1 MLSRVADALYWLNRY
16 VERAENI
23 ARFVDVNLNLMLDSP
38 ASQPQ
43 QWDPLI
49 LTSGDQELFQERYSE
64 ATAENVIHF
73 LAFDADYPNSILTCV
88 KLARENARS
97 IREIISSEMWE
108 QINAFYWMVKD
119 AVKGDPMTRLPAF
132 FAEVK
137 MASHLFAGVMDATMS
152 HNEGWHFGQVGRYI
166 ERADKT
172 ARILD
177 VKYYIL
183 LPSPKDVGS
192 ALDEVQWMALL
203 KSASAYE
210 MYRKLGK
217 HRITPYQVA
226 EFLIFN
232 QDFPRSIQ
240 FCLGAADQ
248 SLHQITGSPLGTW
261 QRGSERILGRLRS
274 ELGYLTISDVI
285 EQGLHEFLDHLQSQV
300 NAFGQQ
306 MFQEFFALSN
316 PITATQFSQSA
327 QSA

>member
-1 MLSRVADALYWLNRY
+1 MLSRVADAIYWLNRY

-23 ARFVDVNLNLMLDSP
+23 ARFVDVNLNLMLDAP
-38 ASQPQ
+38 ANQPQ

-49 LTSGDQELFQERYSE
+49 LTSGDVQLFQERYGQ
-64 ATAENVIHF
+64 ATAENVIYF
-73 LAFDADYPNSILTCV
+73 LAFDADSPNSILTCV
-88 KLARENARS
+88 RLARENARS

-108 QINAFYWMVKD
+108 QVNAFYWMVND
-119 AVKGDPMTRLPAF
+119 AVKGDPMTRLSAF

-152 HNEGWHFGQVGRYI
+152 HNEGWHFGQVGRLI

-183 LPSPKDVGS
+183 LPSPGDVGS
-192 ALDEVQWMALL
+192 TLDELQWMALL

-217 HRITPYQVA
+217 HRITPHQVA

-240 FCLGAADQ
+240 FCLGGADQ
-248 SLHQITGSPLGTW
+248 SLHQITGTPAGMW

-274 ELGYLTISDVI
+274 ELGYLTIGDVI
-285 EQGLHEFLDHLQSQV
+285 AQGLHEFLDHLQSQI
-300 NAFGQQ
+300 NAFGEQ
-306 MFQEFFALSN
+306 MFHEFFALSD
-316 PITATQFSQSA
+316 PFGGVQLSQSA
-327 QSA
+327 S